1 MSIHSILFLSYFIR
15 PSPHKCMVE
24 GCGRVFTYRSGL
36 LAHIKGVHDQK
47 FPIHCPEKNCN
58 MQFGSNTQ
66 LQEHYERVH
75 RNQQGQPPLFDS
87 TRIQPTLHPMQLSV
101 LPIDM
106 NRGINPTNQTQQI
119 IMPSV
124 PIRST
129 ALRSDTLIGDLS
141 IMSDVITNTQKYD
154 CLLRKK
160 KATSRD

>member
-1 MSIHSILFLSYFIR
+1 MYLKIN
-15 PSPHKCMVE
+15 SPQYH
-24 GCGRVFTYRSGL
+24 L
-36 LAHIKGVHDQK
+36 
-47 FPIHCPEKNCN
+47 
-58 MQFGSNTQ
+58 
-66 LQEHYERVH
+66 
-75 RNQQGQPPLFDS
+75 QGQPPLFDS

-160 KATSRD
+160 RPAGIEPTTSRSAIECSTTEL